1 MREFFHGWRRK
12 AGVVPLVMALALMV
26 GWLRSLIVA
35 DYFIYTVKH
44 TSEEHCNN
52 VLSSLRGAIGL
63 NQHWLDRGQPINQTT
78 HLAHHR
84 FPFWYTEPAGRIDL
98 SRFKCR
104 WRYCGFEMYDF
115 PGGVDDQLTG
125 TQYFIP
131 YWSLILPLTLLS
143 CCLLLGTPR
152 KRPPHA

>member
-1 MREFFHGWRRK
+1 MREFFQGWRRK
-12 AGVVPLVMALALMV
+12 AGVVILVMALALMV

-52 VLSSLRGAIGL
+52 VVCSLRGTIGL
-63 NQHWLDRGQPINQTT
+63 NQHCLDLRPNIQTM

-84 FPFWYTEPAGRIDL
+84 FPFWHTETASPLDL

-125 TQYFIP
+125 TQYFVP
-131 YWSLILPLTLLS
+131 YWSLILPLILLS
-143 CCLLLGTPR
+143 CYLLLGTPR